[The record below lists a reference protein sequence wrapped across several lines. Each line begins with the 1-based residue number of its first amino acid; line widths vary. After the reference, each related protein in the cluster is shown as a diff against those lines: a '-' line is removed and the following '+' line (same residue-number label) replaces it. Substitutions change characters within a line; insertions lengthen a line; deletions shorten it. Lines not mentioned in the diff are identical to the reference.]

1 MYLAMRRSYKYI
13 GKLELSHQEDFYCAN
28 SSRLLSSNSSSVS
41 SWWPHSRAI
50 LSIASIMS
58 AEVDE
63 EKEEGE
69 KEVSEEVED
78 SVMVLGFLII
88 LGADFSWEFSIFG
101 SLKTKLLNIN
111 L

>member
-1 MYLAMRRSYKYI
+1 
-13 GKLELSHQEDFYCAN
+13 
-28 SSRLLSSNSSSVS
+28 
-41 SWWPHSRAI
+41 
-50 LSIASIMS
+50 MS

-88 LGADFSWEFSIFG
+88 LGTDFSWEFSIFG

-111 L
+111 W

>member
-1 MYLAMRRSYKYI
+1 M
-13 GKLELSHQEDFYCAN
+13 
-28 SSRLLSSNSSSVS
+28 
-41 SWWPHSRAI
+41 AI

-88 LGADFSWEFSIFG
+88 LGADFSWEFSILG
-101 SLKTKLLNIN
+101 SLKTILLNIN

>member
-1 MYLAMRRSYKYI
+1 M
-13 GKLELSHQEDFYCAN
+13 
-28 SSRLLSSNSSSVS
+28 
-41 SWWPHSRAI
+41 AI

-88 LGADFSWEFSIFG
+88 LGADFTWELSIFG

>member
-1 MYLAMRRSYKYI
+1 
-13 GKLELSHQEDFYCAN
+13 
-28 SSRLLSSNSSSVS
+28 
-41 SWWPHSRAI
+41 
-50 LSIASIMS
+50 MS

-101 SLKTKLLNIN
+101 FLKTKLLNFN